1 MMKRKKQMYK
11 YIVVAKEWRDKV
23 NGNSYFSAQI
33 ESVEDGSKT
42 KLPFQYGYGDQYK
55 YEALREL
62 VKENLLEEKRFLS
75 DQPVKFIK
83 IPNTLKQEA
92 IRFGEV

>member
-1 MMKRKKQMYK
+1 MYK
-11 YIVVAKEWRDKV
+11 YIVVAKEWRDKA

>member
-1 MMKRKKQMYK
+1 MYK

-62 VKENLLEEKRFLS
+62 VKEKLWPS
-75 DQPVKFIK
+75 V
-83 IPNTLKQEA
+83 
-92 IRFGEV
+92 

>member
-1 MMKRKKQMYK
+1 MLYK

-33 ESVEDGSKT
+33 ESTEDGSMS

-55 YEALREL
+55 YEAVREL
-62 VKENLLEEKRFLS
+62 VKEGLLEETKEYPFV
-75 DQPVKFIK
+75 PVKFIK
-83 IPNTLKQEA
+83 IPNSLKQEA

>member
-1 MMKRKKQMYK
+1 MYK

-62 VKENLLEEKRFLS
+62 VKEKLLEEKMERL
-75 DQPVKFIK
+75 D
-83 IPNTLKQEA
+83 
-92 IRFGEV
+92 

>member
-1 MMKRKKQMYK
+1 M
-11 YIVVAKEWRDKV
+11 
-23 NGNSYFSAQI
+23 S
-33 ESVEDGSKT
+33 

-55 YEALREL
+55 YEAVKEL
-62 VKENLLEEKRFLS
+62 VKEGLLDKTKEYPFV
-75 DQPVKFIK
+75 PVKFVK

>member
-1 MMKRKKQMYK
+1 MYK
-11 YIVVAKEWRDKV
+11 FIVVAKEWRDKV

-33 ESVEDGSKT
+33 ESTEYGSRYKT

-55 YEALREL
+55 YEAVREL
-62 VKENLLEEKRFLS
+62 VKEKVLEEKMYPT

-83 IPNTLKQEA
+83 IPNTLKREA

>member
-1 MMKRKKQMYK
+1 MYK

-33 ESVEDGSKT
+33 ERAEDRELVA
-42 KLPFQYGYGDQYK
+42 KLPYQYGYGDQFQH
-55 YEALREL
+55 ESVREL
-62 VKENLLEEKRFLS
+62 IKKGFLEEKRFLS
-75 DQPVKFIK
+75 DQPVKFVK